1 MLILSFFYFLLSFFS
16 NISILAQ
23 PKKVYMS
30 SGTILAIIIIYFGIL
45 ILISNLVSKKDSSN
59 DAFFKANKNS
69 KWYLVAFGMI
79 GTALSGV
86 TFISVPGEVG
96 NPDLQFKY
104 FQFVLGNAIGF
115 IIIAT
120 VLLPLYYRMNLTSI
134 YSYIEQRLGV
144 VSYKTAATI
153 FLISRTIGS
162 AFRLYLVVIVLQR
175 FVFDAYNIPFAVTVL
190 ISLAL
195 IFAYTYRGGLKTIII
210 TDTLQTF
217 FLVTS
222 VFLTIIFICNSLDYS
237 FTEAFEAVK
246 NSNYSKVFFY
256 EDYLKGSFVLK
267 QILGGIFVTIAMVGL
282 DQDLMQKNLS
292 CKNIGEAQKNMFT
305 FTGIFVVINIF
316 FLSVGALLYLY
327 AEKNGISV
335 PMVDGVKRTDL
346 LFPEIAFNHLNIVPA
361 VVFLLGLTA
370 ATFATTDSA
379 LTALTTSFCVDF
391 LGMDKEGKN
400 SNSEIPNSN
409 EEIETRNKKL
419 VRTRHLVHVGF
430 SLLMF
435 LVIIVFNSLN
445 DKSVVT
451 MIFKVASY
459 TYGPL
464 LGLYAFGLFMKSKTV
479 HDKLV
484 PFICVISPL
493 VCFLIAKNSATLF
506 EDYVIDNELIIVNGL
521 ITFIGLLVISK
532 PATSQTKF

>member
-1 MLILSFFYFLLSFFS
+1 
-16 NISILAQ
+16 
-23 PKKVYMS
+23 MS
-30 SGTILAIIIIYFGIL
+30 AGTILVIIIIYFGVL
-45 ILISNLVSKKDSSN
+45 ILISNLVSKKSSDN
-59 DAFFKANKNS
+59 DTFFKANKNS

-86 TFISVPGEVG
+86 TFISVPGNVG
-96 NPDLQFKY
+96 SPESQFSY
-104 FQFVLGNAIGF
+104 FQFVLGNAVGF
-115 IIIAT
+115 LIIAK

-134 YSYIEQRLGV
+134 YGYIEQRLGT
-144 VSYKTAATI
+144 VSYKTAASI

-175 FVFDAYNIPFAVTVL
+175 YVFDFFNIPFAATVL
-190 ISLAL
+190 ISLGL

-217 FLVTS
+217 FLVSS
-222 VFLTIIFICNSLDYS
+222 VFLTIIFICQSLDLS
-237 FTEAFEAVK
+237 AIEAFEAVK
-246 NSNYSKVFFY
+246 NSNYSKIFFY
-256 EDYLKGSFVLK
+256 EDYLKGNFVLK

-316 FLSVGALLYLY
+316 FLSVGALLYLF
-327 AEKNGISV
+327 ATKNNIEI
-335 PMVDGVKRTDL
+335 PMVNGVARTDY
-346 LFPEIAFNHLNIVPA
+346 LFPEIAFNHLAIFPA
-361 VVFLLGLTA
+361 IIFLLGLTA

-391 LGMDKEGKN
+391 LNMDKTENASNPKN
-400 SNSEIPNSN
+400 VKN
-409 EEIETRNKKL
+409 
-419 VRTRHLVHVGF
+419 RHLVHLGF

-435 LVIIVFNSLN
+435 LVIIIFNSLN
-445 DKSVVT
+445 DQSVVT

-479 HDKLV
+479 HDKFV
-484 PFICVISPL
+484 PFICIISPL
-493 VCFLIAKNSATLF
+493 VCFFLAKNSAALF
-506 EDYVIDNELIIVNGL
+506 GNYVIDNELIIINGL
-521 ITFIGLLVISK
+521 ITFIGLLLISK
-532 PATSQTKF
+532 PTTSQTKF

>member
-1 MLILSFFYFLLSFFS
+1 MSPIAILTL
-16 NISILAQ
+16 
-23 PKKVYMS
+23 
-30 SGTILAIIIIYFGIL
+30 IIIYFGLL
-45 ILISNLVSKKDSSN
+45 IFISNVVSKKSSDN
-59 DAFFKANKNS
+59 DTFFKANKNS

-86 TFISVPGEVG
+86 TFISVPGNVG
-96 NPDLQFKY
+96 SPENQFGY

-115 IIIAT
+115 LIIAT

-134 YSYIEQRLGV
+134 YSYIEQRLGT

-175 FVFDAYNIPFAVTVL
+175 YVFDFYNIPFAATVL
-190 ISLAL
+190 ISLGL

-217 FLVTS
+217 FLVSS
-222 VFLTIIFICNSLDYS
+222 VFLTIYFICDSLDYGAI
-237 FTEAFEAVK
+237 EAFEAVK
-246 NSNYSKVFFY
+246 NSNYSKIFFY

-316 FLSVGALLYLY
+316 FLSVGALLYIY
-327 AEKNGISV
+327 AEKNGIAV
-335 PMVDGVKRTDL
+335 PMVGDVKRTDL
-346 LFPEIAFNHLNIVPA
+346 LFPEIAFHHLTIVPA

-391 LGMDKEGKN
+391 LGMDK
-400 SNSEIPNSN
+400 SENINKPNV
-409 EEIETRNKKL
+409 
-419 VRTRHLVHVGF
+419 VRTRHFVHLGF
-430 SLLMF
+430 SFLLF
-435 LVIIVFNSLN
+435 LVIIIFNSLN

-464 LGLYAFGLFMKSKTV
+464 LGLYAFGLFMKTKTV
-479 HDKLV
+479 HDKWV
-484 PFICVISPL
+484 PFVCVISPL
-493 VCFLIAKNSATLF
+493 ICFFLTKYSADLF
-506 EDYVIDNELIIVNGL
+506 GNYVIDNELIIINGF
-521 ITFIGLLVISK
+521 ITFCGLLLISK
-532 PATSQTKF
+532 QATSETRF

>member
-1 MLILSFFYFLLSFFS
+1 MTPF
-16 NISILAQ
+16 
-23 PKKVYMS
+23 
-30 SGTILAIIIIYFGIL
+30 TILTLIIIYFGIL
-45 ILISNLVSKKDSSN
+45 FTISHFTSRKDSGN
-59 DAFFKANKNS
+59 EAFFKANKNS

-96 NPDLQFKY
+96 APSGEQFKY

-115 IIIAT
+115 LIIAKI
-120 VLLPLYYRMNLTSI
+120 LLPLYYRLNLTSI
-134 YSYIEQRLGV
+134 YGYIERRLGTY
-144 VSYKTAATI
+144 SYKTAASI

-175 FVFDAYNIPFAVTVL
+175 YVFDFYGIPFAATVM

-222 VFLTIIFICNSLDYS
+222 VFMTIYFICQSMNLNMV
-237 FTEAFEAVK
+237 EAFEEVK
-246 NSNYSKVFFY
+246 NSNYSKIFFF
-256 EDYLKGSFVLK
+256 DDFLSSKFHFVK

-292 CKNIGEAQKNMFT
+292 CATIKEAQKNMYSFT
-305 FTGIFVVINIF
+305 VIFVLINIF
-316 FLSVGALLYLY
+316 FLSVGALLYIF
-327 AEKNGISV
+327 ATKNGIAV
-335 PMVDGVKRTDL
+335 PTDLITGKPRTDL
-346 LFPEIAFNHLNIVPA
+346 LFPEIAFHHLTIIPS

-391 LGMDKEGKN
+391 LAMDKTENLNK
-400 SNSEIPNSN
+400 PNV
-409 EEIETRNKKL
+409 
-419 VRTRHLVHVGF
+419 VRTRHFVHVGF

-435 LVIIVFNSLN
+435 FVIIFFNAVN
-445 DKSVVT
+445 DSSVVG
-451 MIFKVASY
+451 MIFRVASY

-464 LGLYAFGLFMKSKTV
+464 LGLYSFGLFMKSKTV
-479 HDKLV
+479 TDKLV
-484 PFICVISPL
+484 PFICVVSPAL
-493 VCFLIAKNSATLF
+493 TFLISENSKSLF
-506 EDYVIDNELIIVNGL
+506 FGYLFDNELIIINGL
-521 ITFIGLLVISK
+521 ITFIGLLIISK
-532 PATSQTKF
+532 PTSEKISF